1 LLDSTCDTLDAS
13 MMETFAPEF
22 AEYWLTG
29 SRDAANAN
37 PASGRGD
44 DAAAASQREALEAL
58 AERVA
63 AARSIL

>member
-1 LLDSTCDTLDAS
+1 
-13 MMETFAPEF
+13 METFAPEF
-22 AEYWLTG
+22 AEYWLAG
-29 SRDAANAN
+29 SRDAANAA

>member
-1 LLDSTCDTLDAS
+1 

-29 SRDAANAN
+29 SRDAANAA